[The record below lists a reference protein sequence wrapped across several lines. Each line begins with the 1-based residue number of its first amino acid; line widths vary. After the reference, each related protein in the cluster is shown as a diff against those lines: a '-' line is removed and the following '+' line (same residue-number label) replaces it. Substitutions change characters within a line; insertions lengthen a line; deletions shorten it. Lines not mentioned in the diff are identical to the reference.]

1 MFKKFLESFTLKDI
15 IFICIILIL
24 FLKMNKMK
32 EKFSFPI
39 ANANDFKTQVE
50 TALGSNFQA
59 IQNLSNFATG
69 LQSGDNYNF
78 PHKLIVQDLEVLG
91 TTKLKTRWGTK
102 DSSSERVGSESSSSP
117 PDKQGFCQWCI

>member
-15 IFICIILIL
+15 IFIGIILIL

-59 IQNLSNFATG
+59 LQNLSNFATG
-69 LQSGDNYNF
+69 LQSGDDYNF

-91 TTKLKTRWGTK
+91 TTKIKTEWGTK
-102 DSSSERVGSESSSSP
+102 DSSSKRIDGTSSNP